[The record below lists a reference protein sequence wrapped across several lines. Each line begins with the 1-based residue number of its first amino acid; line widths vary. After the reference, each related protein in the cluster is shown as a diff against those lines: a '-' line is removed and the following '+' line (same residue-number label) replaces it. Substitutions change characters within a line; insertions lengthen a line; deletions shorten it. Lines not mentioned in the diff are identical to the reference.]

1 MSGETVFFF
10 VAINERPNETM
21 HLTVYQPGSHRLIN
35 KGSPVRKQDSRTLP
49 ADTSKSHKT

>member
-21 HLTVYQPGSHRLIN
+21 HLTVYQSGNSCGYVSCLRRSRL
-35 KGSPVRKQDSRTLP
+35 
-49 ADTSKSHKT
+49 